1 MAFNFFSRQPEC
13 LILSIEM
20 QDARTASRIH
30 GQAFARAWGDGEF
43 ESLISQQSVFGF
55 LACPEGR
62 ARDAA
67 AGFVLSREAAGE
79 AEILSIGISPKAAPQ
94 RFGLA
99 LDAQRDEGSQA
110 PRRRGNVSRSRR
122 NQHGGGSDVPKAQLR
137 SGRRAARLL
146 CTGRRTGHDGACHA
160 LRSSLVRRVSSAKVS
175 PA

>member
-1 MAFNFFSRQPEC
+1 MAFNLFSRPTQC

-55 LACPEGR
+55 LASPEGR

-79 AEILSIGISPKAAPQ
+79 AEILSIGISPKQ
-94 RFGLA
+94 RRSGLGWRLMLSA
-99 LDAQRDEGSQA
+99 MKEAK
-110 PRRRGNVSRSRR
+110 RRGAEEMFLEVDETNAAAVQMYRKL
-122 NQHGGGSDVPKAQLR
+122 NFAQV
-137 SGRRAARLL
+137 GERRAYYAKE
-146 CTGRRTGHDGACHA
+146 GAAHTTA
-160 LRSSLVRRVSSAKVS
+160 LVMRCDLR
-175 PA
+175 

>member
-1 MAFNFFSRQPEC
+1 MAFSFFSRQPQC

-30 GQAFARAWGDGEF
+30 GEAFARAWGDGEF

-79 AEILSIGISPKAAPQ
+79 AEILSIGISPKQ
-94 RFGLA
+94 RRSGLGWRLMLSA
-99 LDAQRDEGSQA
+99 ITEAK
-110 PRRRGNVSRSRR
+110 RRGAEEMFLEVDETNTAAVAMYRKLDFVKVGER
-122 NQHGGGSDVPKAQLR
+122 NAYYAKEG
-137 SGRRAARLL
+137 AAR
-146 CTGRRTGHDGACHA
+146 TTA
-160 LRSSLVRRVSSAKVS
+160 LVMRCDLR
-175 PA
+175 

>member
-1 MAFNFFSRQPEC
+1 MAFSFFSRQPEC

-79 AEILSIGISPKAAPQ
+79 AEILSIGISPKQ
-94 RFGLA
+94 RRSGLGWRLMLSA
-99 LDAQRDEGSQA
+99 MKESK
-110 PRRRGNVSRSRR
+110 RRGAGEMFLEVDETNTAAVQMYRKL
-122 NQHGGGSDVPKAQLR
+122 NFVQVGE
-137 SGRRAARLL
+137 RRAYYAQEGGPG
-146 CTGRRTGHDGACHA
+146 TTA
-160 LRSSLVRRVSSAKVS
+160 LVMRCDLR
-175 PA
+175 